1 MQMIVSDL
9 DRFTVVKLLGE
20 VDLHNSRDVKKL
32 LIENLDKSAHILVDF
47 TELVYIDS
55 SGMAT
60 LVEAFNLAKNKKLD
74 FHIVGAKDAPLQV
87 LKLTRLDSVFS
98 MLDNAEQALN

>member
-1 MQMIVSDL
+1 MQIIVDDF
-9 DRFTVVKLLGE
+9 DRFTVVKLSGE

-32 LIENLDKSAHILVDF
+32 LLAQLEQLAHILVDF
-47 TELVYIDS
+47 SELDYIDS

-60 LVEAFNLAKNKKLD
+60 LVEAFNLSKSKKLD

-87 LKLTRLDSVFS
+87 LKLTRLDSIFS
-98 MLDNAEQALN
+98 LIETREQALD

>member
-1 MQMIVSDL
+1 MQIIVDDF
-9 DRFTVVKLLGE
+9 DRFTVVKLSGE

-32 LIENLDKSAHILVDF
+32 LLDHIEKLAHILVDF
-47 TELVYIDS
+47 SELDYIDS

-60 LVEAFNLAKNKKLD
+60 LVEAFNLSKSKKLD

-87 LKLTRLDSVFS
+87 LKLTRLDSIFS
-98 MLDNAEQALN
+98 LLETREQALN